1 MRRDAKH
8 LSLKIKVMTQKE
20 KQVIDLLIKN
30 IKNLKKAIGDTNYP
44 SSMSTEIVLKK
55 YEDKLDVLKK
65 SPKFKEYIELN

>member
-1 MRRDAKH
+1 
-8 LSLKIKVMTQKE
+8 MTQKE